1 MGKCPRCGA
10 WGSMIEELV
19 EPSPM
24 MVEKAGHLSS
34 RSVPRRLAEI
44 SGDDE
49 ERMMLPIG
57 EFARVLGGGIVPGSI
72 VLIGGDPGIG
82 KSTLMLQ
89 LAVEM
94 SAFRRILYA
103 SGEESERQIRMRA
116 LRLLSED
123 DVVPQ
128 NLPNDLLLVTE
139 TNLDTIFSHVGQV
152 QPEILIIDSIQTVYL
167 PEMKSSAGSFSQVRE
182 TASRLRELAKTAN
195 ITVFLIGHVTKE
207 GLDRRSAGAGAY
219 RGYGPISGR

>member
-1 MGKCPRCGA
+1 
-10 WGSMIEELV
+10 
-19 EPSPM
+19 M

-94 SAFRRILYA
+94 SAIPPHTLCFRGRI
-103 SGEESERQIRMRA
+103 RTP
-116 LRLLSED
+116 D
-123 DVVPQ
+123 P
-128 NLPNDLLLVTE
+128 
-139 TNLDTIFSHVGQV
+139 H
-152 QPEILIIDSIQTVYL
+152 
-167 PEMKSSAGSFSQVRE
+167 
-182 TASRLRELAKTAN
+182 
-195 ITVFLIGHVTKE
+195 
-207 GLDRRSAGAGAY
+207 AGAAPAV
-219 RGYGPISGR
+219 RR